1 MEKARLI
8 VLTDIGPW
16 TGEPD
21 DAQSLVR
28 LLLYANEYDI
38 EGIIPNASWCGPD
51 TSDEGYMTRI
61 HDVINAY
68 EKVVGNLEKHAK
80 GYPTAE
86 YLRSRVKRGTSYVN
100 MKKRVNI
107 SREDIEARKKD
118 VEKYRNSEEY
128 NVGEGLSNPGSVLIR
143 EAIEKKD
150 PRPLWIALWGGCG
163 TLAQAI
169 YDMAKDYTRGKM
181 RVLLSKLCVYD
192 IDGQDDCGA
201 WIMHRYPEI
210 KWLRSDVAF
219 WGFSETPKRKDDHLF
234 PKNSSVGDLST
245 VSAEWVSENIQAQ
258 GPLGKVYPLARH
270 GLETDSPSFLFL
282 LNNGLQSSL
291 FPHYGGWGGRF
302 TRTLSENVPAEHFT
316 ATHLCEDTPFYM
328 YRDDVDTYWDFEC
341 DMLHRKS
348 MLAAVGRWR
357 TAYQNDMASR
367 MQWSV
372 TPNYKEVDHNPIA
385 ILNGDKTLDFLYI
398 DAKPGEEVLLNAA
411 ESFDPDG
418 DSLSFRYYVYSEA
431 GTYRYPVRILGEDS
445 ATATVCVPENAS
457 HDEIHIIL
465 EVTEKNRKMPLTA
478 YRRVIIRTGDTGLD
492 GERQDFFNDTDFT
505 YTGEWEYLTEQ
516 YGSHNRDIHISD
528 KAGAE
533 ATLSFCG
540 NRIQLFGGAFSD
552 NGIAEVFIDGKH
564 VDECDFY
571 SCFPRWDSR
580 YATNN
585 GVVTTGDT
593 PQWLSPY
600 LEDGHHTLT
609 VKVLGRHNGV
619 SAGNNIVIDRAVV
632 FL

>member
-1 MEKARLI
+1 MEKARMI

-61 HDVINAY
+61 HDVVNAY
-68 EKVVGNLEKHAK
+68 EKVVENLEKHAK

-86 YLRSRVKRGTSYVN
+86 YLRSRVKRGTSFVN
-100 MKKRVNI
+100 MKKRVSI
-107 SREDIEARKKD
+107 SRESIEACKAD
-118 VEKYRNSEEY
+118 VEKYRKSEEY
-128 NVGEGLSNPGSVLIR
+128 NVGEGLTNEGAELIR
-143 EAIEKKD
+143 AAIEKQD
-150 PRPLWIALWGGCG
+150 TRPLWITLWGGCG

-169 YDMAKDYTRGKM
+169 YDMAKEYTRDKM

-210 KWLRSDVAF
+210 TWLRSDVAF
-219 WGFSETPKRKDDHLF
+219 WGFSETPKKSENRAF

-245 VSAEWVSENIQAQ
+245 VSPEWVSENIQAQ
-258 GPLGKVYPLARH
+258 GPLGKVYPLARQ

-282 LNNGLQSSL
+282 LNNGLQSYL

-316 ATHLCEDTPFYM
+316 ATQLCEDSPFYM
-328 YRDDVDTYWDFEC
+328 YRDDVDTYWDKEC
-341 DMLHRKS
+341 GMLHRKN
-348 MLAAVGRWR
+348 MLATIGRWR
-357 TAYQNDMASR
+357 TAYQNDMAAR
-367 MQWSV
+367 MQWSL
-372 TPNYKEVDHNPIA
+372 TPNYKEANHNPVA
-385 ILNGDKTLDFLYI
+385 IVNGDKTKDFLYI
-398 DAKPGEEVLLNAA
+398 DAKPGDEVLLNASD
-411 ESFDPDG
+411 SFDPDG
-418 DSLSFRYYVYSEA
+418 DSLSFRYYTYPEA
-431 GTYRYPVRILGEDS
+431 GTYHYPVRILGEDS
-445 ATATVCVPENAS
+445 AMATVYVPENAF
-457 HDEIHIIL
+457 HEEIHIIL
-465 EVTEKNRKMPLTA
+465 EVSEKNRKMPLTA
-478 YRRVIIRTGDTGLD
+478 YRRIIIRTGETGLD

-505 YTGEWEYLTEQ
+505 YTGEWEYLTDQ

-533 ATLSFCG
+533 ATLSFYG
-540 NRIQLFGGAFSD
+540 NRVMLFGGAFSD
-552 NGIAEVFIDGKH
+552 NGIASMEIDGKP
-564 VDECDFY
+564 VEECDFY
-571 SCFPRWDSR
+571 SCFPRWESR
-580 YATNN
+580 YSFNIAI
-585 GVVTTGDT
+585 TTGDT
-593 PQWLSPY
+593 VQWLSPY
-600 LEDGHHTLT
+600 LGEGRHTLRIT
-609 VKVLGRHNGV
+609 VLGKHNDASSGDYV
-619 SAGNNIVIDRAVV
+619 VIDRAVA

>member
-16 TGEPD
+16 THEPD

-38 EGIIPNASWCGPD
+38 EGIIPNASWCNPD
-51 TSDEGYMTRI
+51 TSDEGFMTRI

-86 YLRSRVKRGTSYVN
+86 YLRSRVKRGTSFVN

-107 SREDIEARKKD
+107 SREGIEARKKD

-143 EAIEKKD
+143 KAIEKKD
-150 PRPLWIALWGGCG
+150 PRPLWITLWGGCG

-169 YDMAKDYTRGKM
+169 FDMSEEYSRDEM
-181 RVLLSKLCVYD
+181 RVLLSRLSVYD

-219 WGFSETPKRKDDHLF
+219 WGFSETPKKAEGRLF
-234 PKNSSVGDLST
+234 PHNSSVCDLST
-245 VSAEWVSENIQAQ
+245 VSEEWVRKNMQTQ
-258 GPLGKVYPLARH
+258 GPLGRVYPMARA
-270 GLETDSPSFLFL
+270 GLETDSPSILFL
-282 LNNGLQSSL
+282 LNNGLQSYL

-316 ATHLCEDTPFYM
+316 ATQLCEDTPFYM
-328 YRDDVDTYWDFEC
+328 YRDDVDTYEDKEC
-341 DMLHRKS
+341 GILHRKS
-348 MLAAVGRWR
+348 MLAALGRWR
-357 TAYQNDMASR
+357 TAYQNDMAAR
-367 MQWSV
+367 MKWSM
-372 TPNYKEVDHNPIA
+372 TPHYAEANHNPVPIV
-385 ILNGDKTLDFLYI
+385 NGHKTTDFLYI
-398 DAKPGEEVLLNAA
+398 DACPGAEVHLNAT

-418 DSLSFRYYVYSEA
+418 DKLSFRYYTYPEA
-431 GTYRYPVRILGEDS
+431 GSYRAPVKIDGKNS
-445 ATATVCVPENAS
+445 AVATVFVPENAY
-457 HDEIHIIL
+457 HDEIHVIL
-465 EVTEKNRKMPLTA
+465 EVTESEREMPLTS
-478 YRRVIIRTGDTGLD
+478 YRRIIIRTGDTGLD
-492 GERQDFFNDTDFT
+492 GEHQDFFNDTDFT
-505 YTGEWEYLTEQ
+505 YKGEWHYLTEQ
-516 YGSHNRDIHISD
+516 YGSHHHDIHVSD
-528 KAGAE
+528 KTGAE
-533 ATLSFCG
+533 ATLSFYG

-552 NGIAEVFIDGKH
+552 NGIAEMLIDGKSFG
-564 VDECDFY
+564 ECDFY

-585 GVVTTGDT
+585 GVETTGDT